1 MATTEAQILA
11 AVAGGIVALIV
22 PPLFESG
29 PVPLGTAVQ
38 KLRHVAASSKRNRR
52 AAPFFWGLVAVIAL
66 GGLCAHAGDMLT
78 VKLRRQQI
86 PLHSSGGVIYH
97 KSAYYGTVLVGT
109 PRQQK
114 FDVVFDTGSGHLV
127 LPSTMCHSETCKAHR
142 RYRRRSSSTAKDID
156 YDGSIVAPAQ
166 PRDQITV
173 AFGTGEVTGIFVED
187 VVCIDHAAREMPQ
200 PSTPT
205 SQAEQGDSLLQTKHL
220 ELRNKTVVSEER
232 QATAN
237 PDGSAEAALKEGCI
251 RLRTIAAIE
260 MTEEPF
266 SSFEFD
272 GIMGLGLPGMSQ
284 TREFNFLATSTDQGA
299 WNTSIRHVFAVFLGT
314 SDSEESE
321 ITFGGLR
328 TEHIADGFPKAL
340 SWVDVQAPELG
351 YWQVKIFAIRVG
363 NKTLDY
369 CEEGCRAVVDTGTS
383 LLAVPTDAAPELR
396 EGLRH
401 PSSPD
406 GSCRSLTGPEVH
418 FDLGNFTITL
428 GPRDYARKQMEDEI
442 EDNTTSPLC
451 VPMMMLM
458 DLPEPLGPKLFI
470 LGEPVLQ
477 RYYTGFDGEAN
488 RVGFAMAKHTLP
500 HDSLAAESNANGVV
514 V

>member
-1 MATTEAQILA
+1 MTHLSAQIMA
-11 AVAGGIVALIV
+11 AVAGGIVALIL
-22 PPLFESG
+22 PPLFEGG
-29 PVPLGTAVQ
+29 PVPLASALQ
-38 KLRHVAASSKRNRR
+38 KLRQVAASSKRNRR
-52 AAPFFWGLVAVIAL
+52 AAPVLWGVVMILAL
-66 GGLCAHAGDMLT
+66 GGLCAHAGDMLS

-97 KSAYYGTVLVGT
+97 KSAYYGTVLVGS

-127 LPSTMCHSETCKAHR
+127 LPSTMCHSDTCKAHR
-142 RYRRRSSSTAKDID
+142 RYKRRSSQSAKDID

-173 AFGTGEVTGIFVED
+173 AFGTGEITGIFVED
-187 VVCIDHAAREMPQ
+187 IVCVEHQLPQ
-200 PSTPT
+200 LPST
-205 SQAEQGDSLLQTKHL
+205 AEQGDSLLQTRHS
-220 ELRNKTVVSEER
+220 ELKSKTVVSEE
-232 QATAN
+232 QAATVVN
-237 PDGSAEAALKEGCI
+237 SDGQAVPGLKKGCV

-284 TREFNFLATSTDQGA
+284 TREFNFFATGTDHGA
-299 WNTSIRHVFAVFLGT
+299 WNTSISNLFGVFLAT
-314 SDSEESE
+314 SNAEESE

-328 TEHIADGFPKAL
+328 TDHIADGVTKEL

-363 NKTLDY
+363 NTTLDF

-383 LLAVPTDAAPELR
+383 LLAVPTDAAPALR
-396 EGLRH
+396 EGLKH

-406 GSCRSLTGPEVH
+406 GTCKSLTGPEVH

-428 GPRDYARKQMEDEI
+428 GPRDYARSQMADEMED
-442 EDNTTSPLC
+442 NATSPLC
-451 VPMMMLM
+451 VPMLMMM

-477 RYYTGFDGEAN
+477 RYYTGFDAKAN
-488 RVGFAMAKHTLP
+488 RVGFAMAKHR
-500 HDSLAAESNANGVV
+500 AQQESSSEQSVADGVV